1 MKLNAEQQKKV
12 EDNLGLVNKVIN
24 DKVHGPYYLGM
35 YTRDDLFQI
44 GCIGLMLYFSFPNEA
59 NPKLWEGTEQLSLET
74 QANFVLN

>member
-35 YTRDDLFQI
+35 YTRDACSRLDVLAFARLQQQTK
-44 GCIGLMLYFSFPNEA
+44 A
-59 NPKLWEGTEQLSLET
+59 ATSLHT
-74 QANFVLN
+74 PTD